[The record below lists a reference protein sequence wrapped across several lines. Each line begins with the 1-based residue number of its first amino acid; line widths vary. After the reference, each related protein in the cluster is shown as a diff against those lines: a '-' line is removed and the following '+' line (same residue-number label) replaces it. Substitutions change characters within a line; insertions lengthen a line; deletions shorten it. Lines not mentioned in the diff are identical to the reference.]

1 MSEEA
6 YPEAA
11 AILRDAG
18 WKPHDGWNVYT
29 RDTLVMGFQP
39 DGQAFHV
46 KNWAAIQEGHPQW
59 SPETPD
65 TAEEAAT
72 WLVAK
77 FAPNLLA
84 IDPEVAD
91 LLSTHLEPEHHP
103 DLGVTLALQSEEV
116 ETPGD
121 ESNGETG
128 EANNAA
134 ASEEADRVV
143 FVHVDATGGDD
154 PSYTGELSGPDDYVE
169 ERRADPGLVLDA
181 DFTIEDLGGPDEQ
194 LALEGADPEDFAP
207 DEIEHPETSGGAFI
221 FGDNLDQLR
230 TAAIG
235 RVIRYANGIMPR
247 WLPEDDARLS
257 ELRNFVMGVSERRWD
272 DNPANQAEL
281 NALETTIRRINEIK
295 NARDTK
301 VEFLEGASREEIEDF
316 AVEANWP

>member
-1 MSEEA
+1 MMSETTTTEA

-11 AILRDAG
+11 AILAEAG

-46 KNWAAIQEGHPQW
+46 KNWAAITEGHPQW
-59 SPETPD
+59 TADTPD
-65 TAEEAAT
+65 TAEEAAA
-72 WLVAK
+72 WLVERFK
-77 FAPNLLA
+77 PAPNDLTTEATL
-84 IDPEVAD
+84 DPV
-91 LLSTHLEPEHHP
+91 
-103 DLGVTLALQSEEV
+103 ALQSEEV

-121 ESNGETG
+121 ESNSETG

-169 ERRADPGLVLDA
+169 ELLLRLVRADPGLVLDA

-207 DEIEHPETSGGAFI
+207 DEFAPQDDASGAFI
-221 FGDNLDQLR
+221 FGDNLHQLR

-235 RVIRYANGIMPR
+235 LVVQAALNRQPDGI
-247 WLPEDDARLS
+247 DYARLS
-257 ELRNFVMGVSERRWD
+257 ELRNFVMGVSEQRWPD
-272 DNPANQAEL
+272 DPAKREEL
-281 NALETTIRRINEIK
+281 DALEATERKRRAIDADRD
-295 NARDTK
+295 AR
-301 VEFLEGASREEIEDF
+301 VAWIMEASREDL
-316 AVEANWP
+316 AAYDPEAGWPQ